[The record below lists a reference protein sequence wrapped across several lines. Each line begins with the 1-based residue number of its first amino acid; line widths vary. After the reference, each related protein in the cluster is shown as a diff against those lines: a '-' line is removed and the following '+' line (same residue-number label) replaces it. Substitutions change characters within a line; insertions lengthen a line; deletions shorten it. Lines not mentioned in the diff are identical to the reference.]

1 MKIPEIVKAKPLHK
15 TLPALAGVDS
25 AGRIRD
31 AWRAFRAAS
40 VRRQRTKLD
49 QIPVDIRPLL
59 ARQYR
64 VGAAGFVVVGGVM
77 AYSAISF
84 FPGMPGTAAVVTG
97 FSSLGCFLIAV
108 MKMWQAAM
116 VSAGRGMGFREFLY
130 SEAVDE

>member
-40 VRRQRTKLD
+40 ARRQRTKLD

-64 VGAAGFVVVGGVM
+64 VGALGFFIVGLVM

-97 FSSLGCFLIAV
+97 FSSLGCLLITV
-108 MKMWQAAM
+108 LKLWQAAM
-116 VSAGRGMGFREFLY
+116 IERGRGMGFREFLY
-130 SEAVDE
+130 SSGVDE

>member
-15 TLPALAGVDS
+15 TLPALVGVDS

-40 VRRQRTKLD
+40 ARRQRTKLD

-64 VGAAGFVVVGGVM
+64 IGALGFFVVGLVM
-77 AYSAISF
+77 GYSAATF
-84 FPGMPGTAAVVTG
+84 AAGMPGAAVIVTG

-108 MKMWQAAM
+108 LKMWQAAM
-116 VSAGRGMGFREFLY
+116 ISAGRGMRFREFLY
-130 SEAVDE
+130 NGGTDE

>member
-15 TLPALAGVDS
+15 TLPALVGVDS

-31 AWRAFRAAS
+31 AWRAFRTATA
-40 VRRQRTKLD
+40 RRQRTKLD
-49 QIPVDIRPLL
+49 QIPVDLRPLL

-77 AYSAISF
+77 AYSAFSF
-84 FPGMPGTAAVVTG
+84 SAGMPGAAVIVTG

-116 VSAGRGMGFREFLY
+116 IDAGRGMGFKEFLY
-130 SEAVDE
+130 SAEADE